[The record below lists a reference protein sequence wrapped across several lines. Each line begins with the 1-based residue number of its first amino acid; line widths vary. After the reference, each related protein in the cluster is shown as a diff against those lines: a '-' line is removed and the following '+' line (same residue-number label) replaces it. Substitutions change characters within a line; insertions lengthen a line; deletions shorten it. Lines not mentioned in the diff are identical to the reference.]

1 MDEGFSF
8 REAATL
14 AISTLAIAVSA
25 LSAKVWKGHE
35 ERVGN
40 LEAAHSQHVHD
51 LTQHAVADAGA
62 HDRIR
67 EHLAD
72 EISKLNDK
80 IDAKTDALSAQITTQ
95 HSSLSGQIFEVLK
108 LIKGGK

>member
-8 REAATL
+8 REAATW

-35 ERVGN
+35 ERVAQ
-40 LEAAHSQHVHD
+40 LEGSHKEHVHD
-51 LTQHAVADAGA
+51 LTQHAVSDAGA
-62 HDRIR
+62 HEKIK
-67 EHLAD
+67 EHLAF
-72 EISKLNDK
+72 EIRALNDK
-80 IDAKTDALSAQITTQ
+80 IDAKTDALSTQITTQ
-95 HSSLSGQIFEVLK
+95 HGSLSGQIFEVMK